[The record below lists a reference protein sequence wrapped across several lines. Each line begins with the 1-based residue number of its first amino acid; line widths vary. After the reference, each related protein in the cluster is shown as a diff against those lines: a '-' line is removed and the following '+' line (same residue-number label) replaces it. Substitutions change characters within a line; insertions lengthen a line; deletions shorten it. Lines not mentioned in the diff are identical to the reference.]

1 MKRLKVLAFILLT
14 LHVSGMSGLMTC
26 FQNLAD
32 AHAHSNDHAHETI
45 PDPETEQPA
54 NFHCTE
60 AAFLITLSGKNTST
74 SADSYSAAW
83 DPFENFT
90 AASQAGKNRFV
101 ESPPPQPGGLPSYL
115 LFSVLRI

>member
-1 MKRLKVLAFILLT
+1 MKRLKLLAFILLS
-14 LHVSGMSGLMTC
+14 LHVSGMYGLMTC

-32 AHAHSNDHAHETI
+32 GHAHSHDHAHETV
-45 PDPETEQPA
+45 PDPGTEQPT

-83 DPFENFT
+83 NTFENFT
-90 AASQAGKNRFV
+90 AAQAGKNRFV